1 MLRHTWTDPLSL
13 CLALSLASLVLFAAG
28 ATNILAVVEAAGQTR
43 TATLFSGPSALLQ
56 QGLWELAALVFAT
69 TAAAPLLLICASL
82 YTLGGLWLQ
91 WPLPGLRHAFILR
104 NWLRPWSMIEVFL
117 VGYFVAYAK
126 LGPLAYIEPGPA
138 FYALFGLMV
147 TTIAADALLD
157 PQAVWEAI
165 AQAGPAPAR
174 HGQAATSA
182 APGLVCCLAC
192 ELACRPTGP
201 NPRCP
206 RCSAPL
212 HRRKP
217 GSIAR
222 TAALALSA
230 LVFYVPAN
238 VFPVLTVIRL
248 GRGSPSTIFSGFWEL
263 LHAGQLP
270 LAVIVFTASIAIPVL
285 KIIALG
291 AMLTVALRGR
301 TGRLRHLTMLY
312 RAVSVIGRWSM
323 IDLFMESILS
333 GLVQFGFVATVGTD
347 IGAVAFATTVVL
359 TILAAQS
366 FDPRL
371 MWDANERR

>member
-13 CLALSLASLVLFAAG
+13 GLALSLASLVLFAAG
-28 ATNILAVVEAAGQTR
+28 ATNILAVVEAGGQSR
-43 TATLFSGPSALLQ
+43 TATLFSGPAALLQ
-56 QGLWELAALVFAT
+56 HGLWELAALVFAT
-69 TAAAPLLLICASL
+69 TAAAPLLMICASL
-82 YTLGGLWLQ
+82 YTLGGLWLR

-126 LGPLAYIEPGPA
+126 LGALAHVEPGPA
-138 FYALFGLMV
+138 FYALFGFMV

-165 AQAGPAPAR
+165 ARAGPAPAR
-174 HGQAATSA
+174 HGQAAASV
-182 APGLVCCLAC
+182 APDLVCCLAC

-201 NPRCP
+201 NARCP
-206 RCSAPL
+206 RCGAAL

-217 GSIAR
+217 DSIAR
-222 TAALALSA
+222 TAALAGSA
-230 LVFYVPAN
+230 LVFYAPAN
-238 VFPVLTVIRL
+238 IFPVLTVIQL
-248 GRGSPSTIFSGFWEL
+248 GRGTPSTIFGGVWEL
-263 LHAGQLP
+263 LHVGQLP

-285 KIIALG
+285 KIIGLG

-301 TGRLRHLTMLY
+301 ARHLRHLTILY

-323 IDLFMESILS
+323 IDIFMESILS
-333 GLVQFGFVATVGTD
+333 ALVQFGFVATIDPG
-347 IGAVAFATTVVL
+347 IGAIAFAATVVL